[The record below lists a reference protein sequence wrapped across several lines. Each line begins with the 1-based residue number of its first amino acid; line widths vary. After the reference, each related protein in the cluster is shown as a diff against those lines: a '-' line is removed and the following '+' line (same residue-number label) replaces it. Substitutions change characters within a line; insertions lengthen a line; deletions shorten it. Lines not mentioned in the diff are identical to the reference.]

1 MDFFESRKNIFLS
14 DTANKNIIVELKV
27 PADYELNADENSLS
41 QIVMTMWRNSAEAM
55 NGKGTLTVSKQEDG
69 LLFQDTGPGVSAD
82 VASRIFEPFF
92 TTKNNGTGLGL
103 AIARQIASDN
113 GLELLWNADLKGF
126 ELKLI
131 NESASN
137 LLIPSTI

>member
-14 DTANKNIIVELKV
+14 DTANKNILVELKV

-55 NGKGTLTVSKQEDG
+55 NGKGTLTVSKQDDG

-103 AIARQIASDN
+103 AIARQIAYDN

-126 ELKLI
+126 ELKLM

-137 LLIPSTI
+137 QLISSTI